1 MDYVAAIDV
10 GTTNLK
16 CQIFSS
22 DFRVVGSSIQK
33 VCITY
38 IIRYLCILQFI
49 IYNYYFVCINSDVD
63 VKYFVLCS

>member
-33 VCITY
+33 VCTTCVI
-38 IIRYLCILQFI
+38 
-49 IYNYYFVCINSDVD
+49 
-63 VKYFVLCS
+63 KYVHFNL